1 MESSGAEIYQRIVET
16 ICEQLKRIA
25 PEAEALTED
34 TDLTM
39 DVHIDSASTMSLV
52 FDLEESF
59 DVSVPLNELGD
70 VRTVRDLATLIV
82 KLQSG

>member
-1 MESSGAEIYQRIVET
+1 MDSNENEAYRRIVDS

-25 PEAEALTED
+25 PEADLLTEE

-39 DVHIDSASTMSLV
+39 DIHIDSASTMSLV

-59 DVSVPLNELGD
+59 DVSVPLNELSD
-70 VRTVRDLATLIV
+70 VRTIRDLASLIV
-82 KLQSG
+82 KLKEG

>member
-1 MESSGAEIYQRIVET
+1 MEPNENEVYREIVDS

-25 PEAEALTED
+25 PEADSLTEE

-39 DVHIDSASTMSLV
+39 DIHIDSVSTMDLV

-59 DVSVPLNELGD
+59 DVSVPLNELSD
-70 VRTVRDLATLIV
+70 VRTIRDLASLIV
-82 KLQSG
+82 RLKEA

>member
-1 MESSGAEIYQRIVET
+1 MGSSDVDSRRKVVET
-16 ICEQLKRIA
+16 ICEQLKQIA
-25 PEAEALTED
+25 PEADALTED

-59 DVSVPLNELGD
+59 DVSVPLNELSD
-70 VRTVRDLATLIV
+70 VRTIRDLASLIV
-82 KLQSG
+82 KLQGN

>member
-1 MESSGAEIYQRIVET
+1 MDSNDSEAYRRIVTT
-16 ICEQLKRIA
+16 ICDQLKLIA
-25 PEAEALTED
+25 PEAEALNEE

-59 DVSVPLNELGD
+59 DVSVPLNELSD
-70 VRTVRDLATLIV
+70 VRTIRDLASLIV
-82 KLQSG
+82 KLKEG